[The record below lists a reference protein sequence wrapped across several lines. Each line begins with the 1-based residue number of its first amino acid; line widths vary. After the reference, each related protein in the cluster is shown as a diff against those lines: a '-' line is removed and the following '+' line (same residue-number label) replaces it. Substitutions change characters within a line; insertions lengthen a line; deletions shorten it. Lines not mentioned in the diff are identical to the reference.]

1 MSFEDALS
9 MAYENNPFLKASRE
23 ELKATDENMP
33 QAISGFLPSIS
44 ANTERG
50 RRETTQSGTAIDKV
64 TDTKE
69 IVIRQPLFRGGQ
81 TYNNIKLAK
90 NIIESGRESLKE
102 VEQEVLLE
110 AITAYSDII
119 RDQEVLELSKNNV
132 EVLQKH
138 LEVTTERFE
147 LGEVTKT
154 DVAQAEAGLSVAKS
168 EMISADGILESS
180 KARFERIVGEKPGIL
195 KNIEQPAPFTH
206 SLDELIQIAMAE
218 NPSILSTMYSQKAAN
233 NRVSVEKGKLL
244 PSVNFQASKDEQKGA
259 LFTSSDLENERFSIN
274 VSIPLYQ
281 SGAEYSSVRQAK
293 FNHGRLKLGLEDQ
306 RNKVREAVIEAFNN
320 FHVARAV
327 IKSNQAAIEASQIA
341 LEGTQE
347 EAKFGARTTLDVLDA
362 EQELFEAKA
371 NLIRSKRDEIVSSY
385 TLLSY
390 IGRLNPKELG
400 LDTEVYNPKE
410 SYNKRKYQIIGF

>member
-195 KNIEQPAPFTH
+195 KNIEQPALFTH

-218 NPSILSTMYSQKAAN
+218 NPSILSTIYSQKAAN

-244 PSVNFQASKDEQKGA
+244 PSVNFQASKDEQRGA

-371 NLIRSKRDEIVSSY
+371 NLIRSKRDEIVSYY

-400 LDTEVYNPKE
+400 LDAEIYDPKE